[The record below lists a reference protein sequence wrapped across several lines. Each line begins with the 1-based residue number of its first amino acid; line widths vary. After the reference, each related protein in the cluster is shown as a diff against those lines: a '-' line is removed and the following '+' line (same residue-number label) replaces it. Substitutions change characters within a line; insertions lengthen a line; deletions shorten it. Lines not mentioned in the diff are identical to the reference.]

1 MTPGTTRRIRLAAV
15 ALVGAG
21 LTVLLVVRSPLIGG
35 SPTQVIPVT
44 WDEDALVEYEVPPP
58 DPTMHP
64 EFISAE
70 YYYGI
75 PERVIHQTYPVY
87 HPDVQPDGYID
98 SLAALG
104 PRSMLDTDTLETEDD
119 WLRAGE
125 LVFDSPQLFFPLNV
139 GGPVQAFLAPAL
151 AAAGL
156 PAAPD
161 GTFPWVRYV
170 VTEAGVMMGVASCA
184 NCHTRLM
191 PDGSVVKGA
200 QGNYDFDGLMAR
212 LPGAAGPQLGP
223 NLVRA
228 ITHEQFAAPWIDH
241 GSQDVLRTIT
251 PEQDSVFRSGIPP
264 GVQTRQGTN
273 YAYPAR
279 VPDLRGVRHQKYLDA
294 TGLVRHRGIGDLM
307 RYAAFNQFA
316 DHLTR
321 YGDFIPSLGVG
332 RGTTLPPPDQVQSPF
347 HGPYSRFTDAQAYAL
362 ALYLYDLEPVP
373 SPHTFDDETM
383 ALGERVF
390 IEEGC
395 VTCHSPPHYT
405 NNTLT
410 PALGFTPPDDHYERF
425 DLFDVS
431 VETDPGLALYTRR
444 GTGYY
449 KVPSLRGLWYR
460 SPLLHDGSI
469 TTLEELLDPA
479 RLRDDWVRTGFKPY
493 GVGRAAVPGHP
504 FGLELDE
511 ASKAALISYLLTL

>member
-1 MTPGTTRRIRLAAV
+1 MGGLVVTAVAAV
-15 ALVGAG
+15 LLLSGA
-21 LTVLLVVRSPLIGG
+21 PLAGN
-35 SPTQVIPVT
+35 PPAQLIPRT
-44 WDEDALVEYEVPPP
+44 WDEAALEDYEVPPP
-58 DPTMHP
+58 DPSMHP
-64 EFISAE
+64 EFVSAE

-75 PERVIHQTYPVY
+75 RERVIHTTYPVY
-87 HPDVQPDGYID
+87 HPDVEPAGYID

-104 PRSMLDTDTLETEDD
+104 PRSVLDTDTLETDEE
-119 WLRAGE
+119 WIRAGE
-125 LVFDSPQLFFPLNV
+125 LVFESPQIFFPLNA
-139 GGPVQAFLAPAL
+139 GGPIEAFLAPAL

-156 PAAPD
+156 PTTPD
-161 GTFPWVRYV
+161 GTYPWVRYV
-170 VTEAGVMMGVASCA
+170 VTEAGVAVGVGGCA

-200 QGNYDFDGLMAR
+200 QGNFDFDGLMAG
-212 LPGAAGPQLGP
+212 LPTAAGPQLGP

-228 ITHEQFAAPWIDH
+228 ISQEQFAAPWIEH
-241 GSQDVLRTIT
+241 ESQAILDGLT
-251 PEQDSVFRSGIPP
+251 PEQDSVFRAAIPP
-264 GVQTRQGTN
+264 GVLTRQGTN

-279 VPDLRGVRHQKYLDA
+279 IPDLRGVRDQKYLDA
-294 TGLVRHRGIGDLM
+294 TGLVRHRDIGDLM

-321 YGDFIPSLGVG
+321 YGDFIPSLGAG
-332 RGTTLPPPDQVQSPF
+332 RGVDLPPPDAVQSPF
-347 HGPYSRFTDAQAYAL
+347 HGPFTRFTDAQAYAL
-362 ALYLYDLEPVP
+362 ALYLYDLEPLP
-373 SPHTFDDETM
+373 SPHTFDEETM

-395 VTCHSPPHYT
+395 VTCHSPPLYT

-425 DLFDVS
+425 DLFDIS

-479 RLRDDWVRTGFKPY
+479 RLRDDWIRSGFKPY
-493 GVGRAAVPGHP
+493 GVERAAVPGHP